1 VKRALLPVALALL
14 AGCGAPASGPAPRV
28 EVTEAWA
35 RATAGQASAGAV
47 YVTLR
52 SPGGDRLVGLG
63 VSGAVARFAQ
73 MHETVRRR
81 AANGASEVSMRH
93 VESIELPR
101 GKRVAFAP
109 GQRHIMLLEL
119 ARPLAVG
126 DTFALALAF
135 EHARPETVRVPV
147 RDE

>member
-1 VKRALLPVALALL
+1 VKRVLLAAALVLL

-28 EVTEAWA
+28 VVTDAWA
-35 RATAGQASAGAV
+35 RATAGQASAGAA
-47 YVTLR
+47 YVTLQ

-63 VSGAVARFAQ
+63 VSPAVARFTQ

-81 AANGASEVSMRH
+81 AANGASEVGMRH
-93 VESIELPR
+93 VESIALPR
-101 GKRVAFAP
+101 GERVAFAP

-135 EHARPETVRVPV
+135 ERARPETVRVPV